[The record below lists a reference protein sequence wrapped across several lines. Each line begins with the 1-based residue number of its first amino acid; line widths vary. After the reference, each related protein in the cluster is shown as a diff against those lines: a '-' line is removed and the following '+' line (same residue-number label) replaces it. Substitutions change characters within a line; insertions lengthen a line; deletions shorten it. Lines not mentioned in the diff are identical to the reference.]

1 MLLPALLFLV
11 FDSMNLEIF
20 ELERMQSEYEHQV
33 KYNLSES
40 GVEPLR
46 IKELLG
52 SKEYQNQLLDLQLLY
67 PQTNGTVPLREAIS
81 QTYDGIGPGHILVTN
96 GGAEANFVV
105 SWWLSHENP
114 DSRELVF
121 MIPNYM
127 QIRGIWK
134 NLGGNVK
141 PFPLRM
147 SGGEWVPDIEELKSV
162 VTKNTAAIA
171 ICTPNNPTGAII
183 SEVNLNA
190 IVDIAGDKNAW
201 VVSDEIYRGAEIH
214 DERAPTMQG
223 RYEKVVVTSSLSK
236 AYGLPGLRVGWVVC
250 PSEDIAKELWTYSD
264 YTSICPSTTSDWLAT
279 FALDPKF
286 RSGIEERARKIIR
299 TNWVIVKDWL
309 DSHGDLFEYVPP
321 KAAAICFIKQNTGIE
336 SLELVHRIMRE
347 KSVLISP
354 GEHFDMPG
362 YLRIGFGS
370 EAEVLTRSLNLI
382 SELLDSLK

>member
-1 MLLPALLFLV
+1 
-11 FDSMNLEIF
+11 MNLEIF
-20 ELERMQSEYEHQV
+20 RLERMQSEYEHKV

-46 IKELLG
+46 IRELLG
-52 SKEYQNQLLDLQLLY
+52 SKEKEHELLDLQLVY
-67 PQTNGTVPLREAIS
+67 SQTNGSIPLREAIS
-81 QTYDGIGPGHILVTN
+81 QPYDGIGAGHILATN
-96 GGAEANFVV
+96 GGAEANFIV

-127 QIRGIWK
+127 QIGGIWK
-134 NLGGNVK
+134 NLGGTVR

-147 SGGEWVPDIEELKSV
+147 IGGEWVSDIEELKSLV
-162 VTKNTAAIA
+162 SEKTAAIA
-171 ICTPNNPTGAII
+171 ICNPNNPTGAIVN
-183 SEVNLNA
+183 EENLNA
-190 IVDIAGDKNAW
+190 IVDIAADQDVW

-214 DERAPTMQG
+214 SERAPSLQG
-223 RYEKVVVTSSLSK
+223 RYNKVLVTSSLSK
-236 AYGLPGLRVGWVVC
+236 AYGLPGLRLGWVIC
-250 PSEDIAKELWTYSD
+250 PTEEVAHDLWAYSD
-264 YTSICPSTTSDWLAT
+264 YTSICPSTASDWLAT
-279 FALDPKF
+279 LALDPKF

-299 TNWVIVKDWL
+299 RNWAIVKDWL
-309 DSHGDLFEYVPP
+309 DSHGDLFEYAPP
-321 KAAAICFIKQNTGIE
+321 KAAAICFVKQNTGID
-336 SLELVHRIMRE
+336 SLELVHRIMNE

-370 EAEVLTRSLNLI
+370 EPEYLQHSLSLI

>member
-1 MLLPALLFLV
+1 M
-11 FDSMNLEIF
+11 SMNLEIF
-20 ELERMQSEYEHQV
+20 ELERMQSENEHEV

-46 IKELLG
+46 IRELLG
-52 SKEYQNQLLDLQLLY
+52 TKELQDKLLDLQLLY
-67 PQTNGTVPLREAIS
+67 SQTNGTVPLREAIS
-81 QTYDGIGPGHILVTN
+81 QPYEGIGAGHILATN

-134 NLGGNVK
+134 NLGGKVRSFQLHMK
-141 PFPLRM
+141 K
-147 SGGEWVPDIEELKSV
+147 GEWVPDIEELKSV
-162 VTKNTAAIA
+162 VSKKTAAIA
-171 ICTPNNPTGAII
+171 ICTPNNPTGAIV
-183 SEVNLNA
+183 SEENLNA
-190 IVDIAGDKNAW
+190 IADIAADKDAW
-201 VVSDEIYRGAEIH
+201 VVSDEIYRGAEIR
-214 DERAPTMQG
+214 DERAPSMQG
-223 RYEKVVVTSSLSK
+223 RYEKVLVTSSLSK
-236 AYGLPGLRVGWVVC
+236 AYGLPGLRLGWVVC
-250 PSEDIAKELWTYSD
+250 PTEEIANQFWAYTD

-279 FALDPKF
+279 LALDPKF
-286 RSGIEERARKIIR
+286 RSNIEERARKIIR
-299 TNWVIVKDWL
+299 ENWEIVKGWL

-336 SLELVHRIMRE
+336 SLDLVNRIMSE

-354 GEHFDMPG
+354 GEHFDMSG

-370 EAEVLTRSLNLI
+370 EAEYLQQSLSLI
-382 SELLDSLK
+382 SELLNDL